1 MKGNLELVAMVAQ
14 ALLRAKQTAAGSQ
27 MVVERVPQRSYA
39 RIGIDGSDVVLVL
52 PRLSGPRSK
61 SVRLSKLLVDYN
73 VSCNVKEGSNSSDEI
88 VTILRLLAPDERVQS
103 VFIEVVAMLLRPL
116 ARFSP
121 NRIDGLIHGLIEMFR
136 AMESPSRSTL
146 LGLWGE
152 LFVIGNASDPTTV
165 GRSWHPSTNEKF
177 DFSMEDV
184 RVEVKT
190 TIGPRRHHFALEQVR
205 PIPGLHMLIASL
217 VVSESPRGLNVVEMV
232 QWAVAKVKEPDI
244 AMQVKKTALKTI
256 GSSDLTQTL
265 PRLDLKSARLALRYY
280 ECRNVPQPTQPD
292 LGVSEVRFVSD
303 LQLVPHASESVVANK
318 GRLPR
323 GLVGA

>member
-1 MKGNLELVAMVAQ
+1 MKRNLELVAMVAQ
-14 ALLRAKQTAAGSQ
+14 ALLLAKQTAAGSQ
-27 MVVERVPQRSYA
+27 IVVEPVPQRSYA
-39 RIGIDGSDVVLVL
+39 RIGIDGPDVVLLL
-52 PRLSGPRSK
+52 PRLSEPRSK
-61 SVRLSKLLVDYN
+61 SVRLSRLLVDYN
-73 VSCNVKEGSNSSDEI
+73 VSCNVKEGSNSS
-88 VTILRLLAPDERVQS
+88 VTILKLLAPDEHVQS

-121 NRIDGLIHGLIEMFR
+121 TRIDGLIHGLIEMFR
-136 AMESPSRSTL
+136 AMESPSGSTL

-190 TIGPRRHHFALEQVR
+190 TIGPRRHHFSLEQVR

-232 QWAVAKVKEPDI
+232 QWAVAKVKEPEI

-256 GSSDLTQTL
+256 GSSDLTHAL
-265 PRLDLKSARLALRYY
+265 PRLDLKSAKLALRYY
-280 ECRNVPQPTQPD
+280 ECYSVPQPTQPD

-303 LQLVPHASESVVANK
+303 LQLVPYESQAVVSNK
-318 GRLPR
+318 GRLGR
-323 GLVGA
+323 GLIKV